1 MNWSMRTR
9 GLQPIGLDLGHNS
22 IKMLQFA
29 ANGGQVSVV
38 AADETRLEPGMNA
51 NEQAGR
57 PSVVSAIKQMLAKG
71 HFQGRKVISC
81 LPSGKLRI
89 TSLRLGETEENGI
102 EQALKK
108 EVAQRFGLAP
118 ERDAMD
124 YLVAGSVRQGNDV
137 KNELI
142 LFATDCETVKNHID
156 MLEEAGLRPVAI
168 DTIPCALFRSFE
180 RSLRRQEDWDC
191 TSVFVDIGCRC
202 TTVVFGRGGEIS
214 FVKEIPIGG
223 DNFTDG
229 VAKKLG
235 VSTSE
240 AERLRHTLRVR
251 GRGRKAPSKAGTSQ
265 SASGNG
271 KQQLDE
277 STKQEMVDAIGSVA
291 EELTKEISLCLRYYT
306 VTFRGKRVQR
316 AVFAGGG
323 AYENILLDVLRR
335 EMTVDVKVA
344 EPLKGIDLSSEGASI
359 GFGRNRRGL
368 LCKWAVPVGISLKFW
383 EKTKTSENRTVCNI
397 G

>member
-1 MNWSMRTR
+1 
-9 GLQPIGLDLGHNS
+9 
-22 IKMLQFA
+22 MLQLA
-29 ANGGQVSVV
+29 MNAGRVSVI
-38 AADETRLEPGMNA
+38 AADEFRLEPGMNP

-57 PSVVSAIKQMLAKG
+57 QFVVSAIKQMLTRG
-71 HFQGRKVISC
+71 HFQGKKAISC
-81 LPSGKLRI
+81 LPSGTLRI
-89 TSLRLGETEENGI
+89 TSLRLGQTEENGI

-108 EVAQRFGLAP
+108 EVAQRFGLDP

-142 LFATDCETVKNHID
+142 LFAADRETVKKHIE
-156 MLEEAGLRPVAI
+156 MLEQAQLKPVAI

-191 TSVFVDIGCRC
+191 TSVFVDVGCRC

-223 DNFTDG
+223 ENFTEEA
-229 VAKKLG
+229 AKKLG
-235 VSTSE
+235 ISASE
-240 AERLRHTLRVR
+240 AERLRNTLRVEE
-251 GRGRKAPSKAGTSQ
+251 GKPACGAGAAKSD
-265 SASGNG
+265 SDKND
-271 KQQLDE
+271 KQVDE

-323 AYENILLDVLRR
+323 AYEDILLDVLRR
-335 EMTVDVKVA
+335 EMTVDVEIA

-359 GFGRNRRGL
+359 GFGNNRRGL
-368 LCKWAVPVGISLKFW
+368 LCKWAVAVGIGLKRW
-383 EKTKTSENRTVCNI
+383 DNTKTNENQAKRHFAERS
-397 G
+397 

>member
-1 MNWSMRTR
+1 MNWGIRTR

-22 IKMLQFA
+22 IKMLQLA
-29 ANGGQVSVV
+29 INGGQVSVV
-38 AADETRLEPGMNA
+38 AADETRIEPGMNA

-57 PSVVSAIKQMLAKG
+57 QSVVAAIKQMLARG
-71 HFQGRKVISC
+71 HFQGKKAISC

-89 TSLRLGETEENGI
+89 TSLRLGETENGI

-108 EVAQRFGLAP
+108 EVAQRFGLDP

-124 YLVAGSVRQGNDV
+124 YLVAGNVRQGNDV

-142 LFATDCETVKNHID
+142 LFAADCETVRNHIEI
-156 MLEEAGLRPVAI
+156 LEEAGLRPVAI

-202 TTVVFGRGGEIS
+202 TTVVFGRRGEIS

-223 DNFTDG
+223 DNFADG
-229 VAKKLG
+229 VAEKLG

-240 AERLRHTLRVR
+240 AEMLRYTLRVR
-251 GRGRKAPSKAGTSQ
+251 GRGRKAASRAGTAQ

-277 STKQEMVDAIGSVA
+277 STKQEMVDAISTVA

-335 EMTVDVKVA
+335 EMTVDVQVA

-368 LCKWAVPVGISLKFW
+368 LCKWAVPVGISLKCW
-383 EKTKTSENRTVCNI
+383 EKTKTSENKKMCNI